1 MSRITDPCLRSLAF
15 AGSVIALSTFVV
27 GCGTGSD
34 EPAVGRS
41 IEQVLAD
48 QTPTLMAVDGVV
60 GTGIGEC
67 EGIPCIKVFVAT
79 TTVAVTEEIPG
90 EIDGYVVRVEETG
103 PITAL
108 EPE

>member
-1 MSRITDPCLRSLAF
+1 MRVCLSIAISGLVAVFAVALA
-15 AGSVIALSTFVV
+15 A
-27 GCGTGSD
+27 CGGD
-34 EPAVGRS
+34 DEEPAEGRT
-41 IEQVLAD
+41 IEQVLEER
-48 QTPTLMAVDGVV
+48 TPTLMAVSGVV

-67 EGIPCIKVFVAT
+67 DGSPCIKVFVET

-90 EIDGYVVRVEETG
+90 EIEGYVVVVEETG

>member
-1 MSRITDPCLRSLAF
+1 MRPLLLAGGLIAVAF
-15 AGSVIALSTFVV
+15 LAAACGSDND
-27 GCGTGSD
+27 D
-34 EPAVGRS
+34 EPAESRT
-41 IEQVLAD
+41 IEQVLEE
-48 QTPTLMAVDGVV
+48 QTPTLMAIDGVV

-67 EGIPCIKVFVAT
+67 DGRPCIKVFVET

-90 EIDGYVVRVEETG
+90 EIEGYVVVVEETG